1 MKNLETK
8 LRENIK
14 SLKPYISGKTIAEVK
29 AIYQPAQISK
39 LASNENRLGFSKLVK
54 DSVLKALDGIH
65 DYPDPL
71 ALQLRREL
79 ARRYGVD
86 EKEILLGA
94 GSESLISIICRTF
107 FQDHENAITADATF
121 VGFFLQ
127 AGVRV
132 IEVKKVPVTNEYK
145 FDVLKILN
153 KVNESTKMVYIANP
167 NNPTGTYLN
176 QKEYDYLLS
185 GLPDDVLLIVDE
197 AYFEY
202 AQPVTDY
209 PNALAN
215 RRENVIVLRTFSKA
229 YGLAGFRIGYA
240 VADEILIREMTK
252 TKLTF
257 EPATPAQAAALA
269 SLQDEEFINRSVGMV
284 EKGKERLYDF
294 FDLQGVKY
302 VKSAANSVLMVLESD
317 QQAEI
322 FTQNM
327 LAEGVILRHVNVFGL
342 PHCVRITIGTE
353 REMNHFEESF
363 LTTHQLLF
371 LNNED

>member
-8 LRENIK
+8 LPENIK
-14 SLKPYISGKTIAEVK
+14 TLKPYVSGKTIAEVK
-29 AIYQPAQISK
+29 ALYQPAQISK

-54 DSVLKALDGIH
+54 DSVLKALDGIQ

-79 ARRYGVD
+79 ARRYSVG

-107 FQDHENAITADATF
+107 FKDHENAITADATF
-121 VGFFLQ
+121 VGFFVQ
-127 AGVRV
+127 AGVRG

-145 FDVLKILN
+145 FDVLNILN
-153 KVNESTKMVYIANP
+153 TVDESTKMVYIANP

-176 QKEYDYLLS
+176 QKEYENLLS

-240 VADEILIREMTK
+240 IADENLIREMTK

-269 SLQDEEFINRSVGMV
+269 SLQDEEFIKRGVDMV
-284 EKGKERLYDF
+284 EKGKKRLYDF

-317 QQAEI
+317 QQAEV

-327 LAEGVILRHVNVFGL
+327 LAEGVILRRVNGFGL

-363 LTTHQLLF
+363 LKINQPL
-371 LNNED
+371 